1 MIEYSNVEFS
11 TSIHL
16 VQLRRLPT
24 SDTTLETKGR
34 DLIDETL
41 KNCFES
47 DKLDVKS
54 LEDKEIEKLMFRLY
68 LGPIIYKS
76 LCEILW
82 GWLFC
87 TTSPQHLRGS
97 GTRSKTKH
105 HFAWII
111 LPFWLKS
118 AWFQFDCMHPSHC
131 SCISTTI
138 NQGMRA
144 LPCSTKSHCS
154 MWLQFGKE
162 RQRIVRNWAVGL
174 QMKLRRNT

>member
-76 LCEILW
+76 LCEIL
-82 GWLFC
+82 
-87 TTSPQHLRGS
+87 
-97 GTRSKTKH
+97 
-105 HFAWII
+105 
-111 LPFWLKS
+111 
-118 AWFQFDCMHPSHC
+118 
-131 SCISTTI
+131 
-138 NQGMRA
+138 
-144 LPCSTKSHCS
+144 
-154 MWLQFGKE
+154 
-162 RQRIVRNWAVGL
+162 
-174 QMKLRRNT
+174 